1 MPSGRPILLLT
12 KTQRLVDVLLEH
24 GPMTPA
30 EIGEAIGVP
39 RPTAYR
45 LVSGLNAIELTQT
58 RPDGTVDLN
67 LRWLHLADAAY
78 DSMTEWAGA
87 REALTALSAETEQTA
102 YLCVPRAGEVVCIDW
117 SQGRGIGVL
126 MLRPGLSLPLNAGAA
141 GRTALAYLPDVT
153 DYLAAAPHEAFT
165 PKSLTDAAA
174 LKEDIERT
182 RDRGYAVSH
191 EDVTVGIGALG
202 VPVLGARGVLRGTVS
217 LGGLIG
223 EIREREHDLVSAIR
237 ATVRQLEDLPR
248 PVG

>member
-87 REALTALSAETEQTA
+87 RAALTALSAETEQTA

-202 VPVLGARGVLRGTVS
+202 VPVLGARGALRGTVS

-237 ATVRQLEDLPR
+237 ATVRQLEDVPR

>member
-1 MPSGRPILLLT
+1 MPSGRPILLLA
-12 KTQRLVDVLLEH
+12 KSQRLVEVLLER

-45 LVSGLNAIELTQT
+45 LVSGLNAIALTRT

-78 DSMTEWAGA
+78 DSMTEWAGSHA
-87 REALTALSAETEQTA
+87 ALEALAAETEQTA
-102 YLCVPRAGEVVCIDW
+102 YLCVPRVGEAVCIDW

-126 MLRPGLSLPLNAGAA
+126 ILRPGLSLPLHAGAA
-141 GRTALAYLPDVT
+141 GRATLAYLPDVT
-153 DYLAAAPHEAFT
+153 EYLAAPHDAFT
-165 PKSLTDAAA
+165 PKSLTDGAA
-174 LKEDIERT
+174 LKADIELT
-182 RDRGYAVSH
+182 RNRGYAVSY

-202 VPVLGARGVLRGTVS
+202 VPVFGAGGVLRGTVS

-223 EIREREHDLVSAIR
+223 EIREREQDLVAAIQ
-237 ATVRQLEDLPR
+237 ATVRDLGGVPA
-248 PVG
+248 VS